1 MAELELGAEQ
11 RTEVL
16 DRLYTTVVDRFYDPQ
31 LRGIDWKTAVKK
43 NREAI
48 VSAESAEAFENA
60 VTRLLGELRTSH
72 VGFYHHRLE
81 RATGKMAISATY
93 AAFPVGQEKRWIFQD
108 VHEGGAAHLAG
119 IRPGD
124 ILETVEGR
132 SFRPDD
138 HPVFPMNSTV
148 PVRVLTKACR
158 SEIRTVVTPPPM
170 RKRGQ
175 LPFAQPALVSQ
186 RRLNHEV
193 GYLKITMY
201 PGMVGVEI
209 ANEILAAVKSLNP
222 IARLIV
228 DLRGNTGGGIGVL
241 RLMSLLT
248 PGQLPVGYSVDRKQ
262 MQRLTFRN
270 QFPVF
275 NRIPSR
281 KVGLIPLVFKFAQRR
296 DPILLATEGLGHQPF
311 HKRIVLLVNRHTAS
325 ANEMLV
331 AFAKE
336 NRLATIVGEKTPGRL
351 LAGSKFRLPYGYW
364 VALPVGVY
372 HTAAGYVLEG
382 NPIEPDYPISFDPEQ
397 AREGKDPQLET
408 AMEVVSQL

>member
-1 MAELELGAEQ
+1 MAELELSAEQ
-11 RTEVL
+11 RTEIL
-16 DRLYTTVVDRFYDPQ
+16 DRLSYTVVDRFYDPQ
-31 LRGIDWKTAVKK
+31 LRGINWKTAVET
-43 NREAI
+43 NRHAI
-48 VSAESAEAFENA
+48 VSSQSAEAFEKA

-81 RATGKMAISATY
+81 RATSKMAISATY
-93 AAFPVGQEKRWIFQD
+93 AAFPIEHEKRWVFQD
-108 VHEGGAAHLAG
+108 VHEGGAAYLAG

-124 ILETVEGR
+124 ILESVEGR
-132 SFRPDD
+132 SFHPDE

-148 PVRVLTKACR
+148 PVKVITKACR
-158 SEIRTVVTPPPM
+158 SEIRTVVTPPPT
-170 RKRGQ
+170 RKRNQ
-175 LPFAQPALVSQ
+175 LPYAQPTLVSHK
-186 RRLNHEV
+186 RLNHEV

-209 ANEILAAVKSLNP
+209 ANEILAAVGSLNP

-228 DLRGNTGGGIGVL
+228 DIRGNTGGGIGVL

-262 MQRLTFRN
+262 MHRLAFRDR
-270 QFPVF
+270 FPVF
-275 NRIPSR
+275 DRIPSR
-281 KVGLIPLVFKFAQRR
+281 KAGLIPLAFKFARR
-296 DPILLATEGLGHQPF
+296 KDPILLATEGLGDQPF
-311 HKRIVLLVNRHTAS
+311 HERIVLLVNRHTAS

-336 NRLATIVGEKTPGRL
+336 NRLATIVGEETPGRL
-351 LAGSKFRLPYGYW
+351 LAGSKFKLPYGYW

-382 NPIEPDYPISFDPEQ
+382 TPIEPDYPVPFEPEQ

-408 AMEVVSQL
+408 AIEIVSRL

>member
-1 MAELELGAEQ
+1 MAELELRAEQ
-11 RTEVL
+11 RMEVL
-16 DRLYTTVVDRFYDPQ
+16 DRLYHIVVDRFYDPQ
-31 LRGIDWKTAVKK
+31 LRGINWKNAVER
-43 NREAI
+43 NHDAI
-48 VSAESAEAFENA
+48 VSARSAEEFERG

-72 VGFYHHRLE
+72 VGFYHHRLA
-81 RATGKMAISATY
+81 RATSKMAISATY
-93 AAFPVGQEKRWIFQD
+93 AAFSFEQEQRWVFQD
-108 VHEGGAAHLAG
+108 VHEGGAAHVAG

-124 ILETVEGR
+124 ILVSVDGR

-148 PVRVLTKACR
+148 PVEVLTKGCR
-158 SEIRTVVTPPPM
+158 SEIRNVVTPPPT
-170 RKRGQ
+170 RKRKQ
-175 LPFAQPALVSQ
+175 LPFAQPTLVSQ
-186 RRLNHEV
+186 RRLSSEI

-209 ANEILAAVKSLNP
+209 ANEILAAVQSLNP

-248 PGQLPVGYSVDRKQ
+248 PEQLSVGYSVDRKQ
-262 MQRLTFRN
+262 MDRLIFRN
-270 QFPVF
+270 RFPVF

-281 KVGLIPLVFKFAQRR
+281 KAGLIPLAFKFTQRK
-296 DPILLATEGLGHQPF
+296 DPILLATEGLGPQPF
-311 HKRIVLLVNRHTAS
+311 HNRVVLLVNRHTAS

-336 NRLATIVGEKTPGRL
+336 NGLAAIVGEATPGRL
-351 LAGSKFRLPYGYW
+351 LAGSKFKLPYGYR

-382 NPIEPDYPISFDPEQ
+382 TPIEPDYPVPFDPEQ
-397 AREGKDPQLET
+397 AREGKDPQLE
-408 AMEVVSQL
+408 AAIEVVSSL